1 MASPLIRSIILAA
14 TAVALVCLWLDR
26 PAPVKA
32 VQVDYCVIDYPA
44 AARDAAGEWHY
55 GWAHGYGPCSLL
67 DRYENI

>member
-1 MASPLIRSIILAA
+1 M
-14 TAVALVCLWLDR
+14 
-26 PAPVKA
+26 PVKA